1 MAIGDGL
8 TATYHMNRLAGTIV
22 GGVPQYDFDGACT
35 KWGIVVLGAHKAT
48 RAIDVLNLIY
58 ASRNGGKNF
67 YWDVPGVLSMLA
79 SGKMGLGEDEAARR
93 IVS

>member
-1 MAIGDGL
+1 MTIGDGL

-22 GGVPQYDFDGACT
+22 NGVPQYDFDGACIR
-35 KWGIVVLGAHKAT
+35 WGTVVLGSHNAS
-48 RAIDVLNLIY
+48 RSIDVLNQIY

-67 YWDVPGVLSMLA
+67 HWDIPGVLSMLA
-79 SGKMGLGEDEAARR
+79 SGSMGLGEDEAARR

>member
-22 GGVPQYDFDGACT
+22 KGVPQYDFDGACT
-35 KWGIVVLGAHKAT
+35 RWGTVVLGAHNAS
-48 RAIDVLNLIY
+48 RSIDVLNQIY
-58 ASRNGGKNF
+58 AYRNSGVNFHDDIPGILSLLAIGK
-67 YWDVPGVLSMLA
+67 V
-79 SGKMGLGEDEAARR
+79 GLGEDEAARR